1 MTAFGR
7 VNFLVRHGDPA
18 VLWIVY
24 GGCKEAIALHPH
36 LSGLRTRG
44 VQTLMAMADAGHRVF
59 ETEDPAE
66 RTRRLKVLVRR
77 CEAAISAAEQQT
89 PSLT

>member
-1 MTAFGR
+1 MTAFAR
-7 VNFLVRHGDPA
+7 VNFIVRHGDPA

-24 GGCKEAIALHPH
+24 AGCKEAIAFHPD

-44 VQTLMAMADAGHRVF
+44 VQTLMAMAAAEHPVF
-59 ETEDPAE
+59 DTEIPAE